1 MSNYTQTTDF
11 SAKDNLTSGN
21 AAKVIKGS
29 EVDAEFSAIA
39 TAISSKQE
47 ADTTI
52 IPAGTIMLFIA
63 KFVPSGWSLV
73 NTWNDKSLVLNSS
86 ITSSNAYTTGGN
98 WSVSATEY
106 DFSANVPSHTHAVGN
121 LATATTN
128 ANLGFDDSAYTPVPG
143 ALSNHTHTINGN
155 TGNPNSNNVAISFS
169 KSGTMTSGN
178 WRPAYVEIIAC
189 SKD

>member
-47 ADTTI
+47 ADTTV

-63 KFVPSGWSLV
+63 KSVPSGWSLV

-121 LATATTN
+121 LAN
-128 ANLGFDDSAYTPVPG
+128 AAQNHGVAVDSGSY
-143 ALSNHTHTINGN
+143 ALVAGGTSHNHAISGS

-178 WRPAYVEIIAC
+178 WRPAYLEIIAC